1 MFVPE
6 SITLS
11 IYDNACSKYG
21 VTWQTKAKGNPVLEY
36 TDEED
41 VDYKNS
47 KKVIG
52 ICSDGMGSIKNT
64 AVFED
69 VLPSKR
75 YRYRVGDVS
84 GIYSEDAI
92 CQFPE
97 TDSDELS
104 FIVITDT
111 QDEANHGTWF
121 GYGYKDIMNL
131 HTDAHL
137 LIHTGDMVQESGDAE
152 LWKKMLHNNRDFFLS
167 MPMAYVTGN
176 HDYWGGYLHGF
187 RHTAAMH
194 FNTDYPVQD
203 TSNGFY
209 YSFDVGPAHFT
220 VLSSGDSMETDNE
233 GVLEEQYSWA
243 INDISS
249 TNKKWKIVCVHNPF
263 YSPGKYGC
271 RPPLDQMA
279 LALRRQF
286 NKQFADLGVD
296 LVLCGHDHVYAQTFP
311 INGDGTPISDYKY
324 ETDENGIKYA
334 IDPQGP
340 IHLESGCA
348 GNQDRGIEDCLT
360 DEERAKFEKISRM
373 TYGTV
378 AYSAI
383 RIKEN
388 TLNVCYRKVS
398 VNDGECFEENRFGI
412 KKTSL

>member
-1 MFVPE
+1 MFIPE

-11 IYDNACSKYG
+11 IYDKACSKYG
-21 VTWQTKAKGNPVLEY
+21 ITWQTKAKGNPVLEY

-41 VDYKNS
+41 INYERS
-47 KKVIG
+47 TKVIG
-52 ICSDGMGSIKNT
+52 ACSDGMGSIKNT
-64 AVFED
+64 AVFKD

-75 YRYRVGDVS
+75 YRYRVGDAS

-111 QDEANHGTWF
+111 QDEANHGAWF

-131 HTDAHL
+131 HADAHL

-176 HDYWGGYLHGF
+176 HDYWRGYLHGF

-220 VLSSGDSMETDNE
+220 VLSSGDSMKTDNE
-233 GVLEEQYSWA
+233 GVLEEQYNWA

-271 RPPLDQMA
+271 RPPLNQVA

-286 NKQFADLGVD
+286 NKPFADLGVD

-311 INGDGTPISDYKY
+311 MNGEGAPIVDYKY